1 MHGFEVSIVKT
12 KTNNCAINVKK
23 FDSVELCSP
32 IKSSSIPI
40 SKSTITSNCPQKR
53 KRIEV
58 SCEVPCKKKRLTQD
72 LQISNVIHRFN
83 LAVHDGPLYICTSC
97 SQTWF
102 KEGVVRFNSVKMS
115 TRLKDKCI
123 QGIKSVQNVEWLC
136 LTCKKHLISGKIP
149 ECSVGNDMK
158 FPTIPNELVGLSQLE
173 QRLIS
178 PRIPFMSIRQQPRG
192 GQLCMKGNVVNVPAD
207 VNKTVASHVK

>member
-1 MHGFEVSIVKT
+1 MQFLRDLAVSLSKKKLEEIQFNMHGFEVSIVKT
-12 KTNNCAINVKK
+12 KTNNCVINVKK
-23 FDSVELCSP
+23 LDSVKLCSP

-40 SKSTITSNCPQKR
+40 SKTTITSNCPQKR

-136 LTCKKHLISGKIP
+136 LTCKNTLFLGKYL
-149 ECSVGNDMK
+149 NAL
-158 FPTIPNELVGLSQLE
+158 LV
-173 QRLIS
+173 
-178 PRIPFMSIRQQPRG
+178 M
-192 GQLCMKGNVVNVPAD
+192 
-207 VNKTVASHVK
+207 T